1 MVTTVYSPEFPEKV
15 SPVESALA
23 GQFMAWLRQG
33 VQGGV
38 LPVNTPD
45 ALVYVVAEG
54 LLLASPRIFGE
65 FAKLIVAGLNPLFDA
80 ARRVQREVLREGWH
94 LRADRGLSIFCYE
107 KGRYARGRSDR
118 ETTRINGIVIREPQR
133 FIQPLPA
140 IDPALVRVVDAVG
153 PSPSQSPSPL
163 NRSVDDL
170 STRSPAASGT

>member
-1 MVTTVYSPEFPEKV
+1 MPAATPVAVVRAPAAQTVTTVDSPELLEEV
-15 SPVESALA
+15 NPVESALA

-33 VQGGV
+33 VLGGA

-54 LLLASPRIFGE
+54 LFLASPRIFRE
-65 FAKLIVAGLNPLFDA
+65 FAKLIGGSEPLFDA
-80 ARRVQREVLREGWH
+80 ARRVQREVLHEGWH

-107 KGRYARGRSDR
+107 KGRYARGRSDP

-140 IDPALVRVVDAVG
+140 IDPALVRVVDGVG
-153 PSPSQSPSPL
+153 PSPAGS
-163 NRSVDDL
+163 D
-170 STRSPAASGT
+170 